1 MRRGGRRPRR
11 GSRGGRERSGAV
23 GVVMVLT
30 TACCE
35 LALACQHLL
44 PVRRSLQRTLAAFRD
59 SDEVKTRWQKKNL
72 EGLPGG
78 VGLVLGGAGGAQGH
92 RGSVV
97 GLLAHRLPP
106 RDTGR
111 TTTPVE
117 VEEDVHD
124 HRDVRRGG
132 RGVGACGGPAA
143 SHGFASVFRGRVDGS
158 TRLALPHSGAP
169 RLEEGVQLK
178 AYVARLNFP
187 TIRETS

>member
-1 MRRGGRRPRR
+1 MAKKKKRTWRVYLEVWDWCWVGQGSAQGIRRG
-11 GSRGGRERSGAV
+11 
-23 GVVMVLT
+23 
-30 TACCE
+30 TA
-35 LALACQHLL
+35 
-44 PVRRSLQRTLAAFRD
+44 
-59 SDEVKTRWQKKNL
+59 
-72 EGLPGG
+72 
-78 VGLVLGGAGGAQGH
+78 
-92 RGSVV
+92 
-97 GLLAHRLPP
+97 LPP

-169 RLEEGVQLK
+169 RLKEGVQLK

-187 TIRETS
+187 TIRETLAHDIHYKRLVRTIAYSCLGCCS